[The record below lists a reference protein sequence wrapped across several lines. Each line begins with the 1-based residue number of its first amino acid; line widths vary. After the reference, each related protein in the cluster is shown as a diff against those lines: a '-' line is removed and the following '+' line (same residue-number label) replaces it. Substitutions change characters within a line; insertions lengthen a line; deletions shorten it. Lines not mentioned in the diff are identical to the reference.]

1 MYCMFCYS
9 SEIESSAFAYLE
21 GLDTIFVSRGLFSG
35 NSKIKMALKI
45 DEEWIRERVHLQHD
59 NLGKILK
66 DVAFFSYVLCIHF
79 SFHITSAAVRKVKI
93 CVIKY
98 LVF

>member
-9 SEIESSAFAYLE
+9 SEIESSAFACLE
-21 GLDTIFVSRGLFSG
+21 GLDTIFVSRDLFSG

-66 DVAFFSYVLCIHF
+66 DVAFFLLCFVH
-79 SFHITSAAVRKVKI
+79 SFFFLYNLY
-93 CVIKY
+93 C
-98 LVF
+98 

>member
-1 MYCMFCYS
+1 M
-9 SEIESSAFAYLE
+9 
-21 GLDTIFVSRGLFSG
+21 SRGLFSG

-66 DVAFFSYVLCIHF
+66 DVAFFLLCFVH
-79 SFHITSAAVRKVKI
+79 SF
-93 CVIKY
+93 
-98 LVF
+98 FF